1 MQASFLLATTQKTQM
16 GEGST
21 PDSELP
27 SADPATEALS
37 RAKAVYAEQV
47 RSLYHFSLP
56 AYGGSLLC
64 GLVMVAAL
72 WSVVPGVPLALWAI
86 ALLCA
91 TGARYALYRTFL

>member
-1 MQASFLLATTQKTQM
+1 MRAGSPSRRNTQETQM
-16 GEGST
+16 GEGTT
-21 PDSELP
+21 PAPEWP
-27 SADPATEALS
+27 SADPVAEASS
-37 RAKAVYAEQV
+37 RAEAVYAEQV

-86 ALLCA
+86 ALLSA
-91 TGARYALYRTFL
+91 TAGRYTVYRA